1 MKHASPKKNDMYVD
15 LKGRSHSLAELDSRE
30 RSLIGELKLNAARQD
45 WNGFSNFWMTRVHE
59 FYSVCGLSRRQIQ
72 ESLVYRVGQD
82 LASRLAV
89 SAGLARAP
97 DYRDELEEIIRLS
110 FRTRRDFCKA
120 TGLSED
126 MLSHVLSRRKHLA
139 VDTLAAALDRI
150 GYALRVV
157 PIQRSKQRAR

>member
-1 MKHASPKKNDMYVD
+1 MKRTSPKKSETYVD
-15 LKGRSHSLAELDSRE
+15 LKGRSHSLAVLDARE
-30 RSLIGELKLNAARQD
+30 RKLVAELESRATRLD
-45 WNGFSNFWMTRVHE
+45 WTDFSNFWMTRVDE
-59 FYSVCGLSRRQIQ
+59 FYTARGLDRKGIR
-72 ESLVYRVGQD
+72 ESLAFRIGQD

-89 SAGLARAP
+89 AAGVARVP
-97 DYRDELEEIIRLS
+97 DYRDELEEIIRLR

-150 GYALRVV
+150 GCSLRVV
-157 PIQRSKQRAR
+157 PTRGSKQPIE

>member
-1 MKHASPKKNDMYVD
+1 MKRVSLKKTDEYID
-15 LKGRSHSLAELDSRE
+15 LKGRSHSLAALDARE
-30 RSLIGELKLNAARQD
+30 RTLMGELKSRAARQD
-45 WNGFSNFWMTRVHE
+45 WTEYSNFWMTRVHD
-59 FYSVCGLSRRQIQ
+59 FYSARGLSRPEIQ
-72 ESLVYRVGQD
+72 KSVLYRIGQD
-82 LASRLAV
+82 LGSRLAV

-97 DYRDELEEIIRLS
+97 DYRDELEEIIRHS

-157 PIQRSKQRAR
+157 PIQRSNQPVE